1 MEGSMAAS
9 DAVELIHREIRLPS
23 GRRHHFVTVSSG
35 GPRIVLL
42 HGFTDS
48 WRSFEL
54 LFAPLGAKFHLFAL
68 DQRGHGA
75 SEAADD
81 YATGDFSA
89 DAISFIESVSG
100 ASVHLVGHSLG
111 SIVAQ
116 RVAERRPDLLASLIL
131 ISAAPSTGGHAGLQE
146 MRGDLAAF
154 AGHVPRDYATGFQAS
169 TVHQPLAPAQLAVFV
184 DESMKLPL
192 GAWRGTVD
200 GLLADAALPAPIE
213 IPTLSIWGVR
223 DGVFD
228 AQAQKRLAWK
238 IPGLVAADYQD
249 IGHAPHWEAPDR
261 VAKDIEDFILAL
273 PPKP

>member
-1 MEGSMAAS
+1 VTAS
-9 DAVELIHREIRLPS
+9 SSPNHHNIRLMG
-23 GRRHHFVTVSSG
+23 GRAHHYVNVGSSG
-35 GPRIVLL
+35 PRVVLL

-54 LFAPLGAKFHLFAL
+54 LFGALGAKFQLFAL
-68 DQRGHGA
+68 DQRGHGD
-75 SEAADD
+75 SEAADS
-81 YATGDFSA
+81 YSVPDFTA
-89 DAISFIESVSG
+89 DAIAFIEHLGG
-100 ASVHLVGHSLG
+100 APLHLVGHSLG
-111 SIVAQ
+111 TIVAQ
-116 RVAERRPDLLASLIL
+116 RVAERRPDLLASLSL

-228 AQAQKRLAWK
+228 AQAQKKLARK